1 MTFEQ
6 KLPSAFRLLDNQF
19 VCAEGSFLSAFS
31 LVSSHF
37 HHPIH
42 IPLHRMHSLRT
53 DERQCLAELVGVHP
67 SWIYFSLNRS
77 YVIGDL
83 FADSETDIAS
93 SPPNKS
99 IVVGF
104 SLFFLT

>member
-31 LVSSHF
+31 LVSLHL

-53 DERQCLAELVGVHP
+53 DECQCLAELVGVNCKVC
-67 SWIYFSLNRS
+67 SIKIGSLWK
-77 YVIGDL
+77 DL
-83 FADSETDIAS
+83 GEGLVT
-93 SPPNKS
+93 N
-99 IVVGF
+99 
-104 SLFFLT
+104 LFTIEFIPMMFRLE

>member
-6 KLPSAFRLLDNQF
+6 KLPSSFRLLDYQC
-19 VCAEGSFLSAFS
+19 VCAEGSSFSAFS
-31 LVSSHF
+31 LVSSHL

-67 SWIYFSLNRS
+67 SHHFGETIVELMICWKSLC
-77 YVIGDL
+77 
-83 FADSETDIAS
+83 E
-93 SPPNKS
+93 
-99 IVVGF
+99 
-104 SLFFLT
+104 